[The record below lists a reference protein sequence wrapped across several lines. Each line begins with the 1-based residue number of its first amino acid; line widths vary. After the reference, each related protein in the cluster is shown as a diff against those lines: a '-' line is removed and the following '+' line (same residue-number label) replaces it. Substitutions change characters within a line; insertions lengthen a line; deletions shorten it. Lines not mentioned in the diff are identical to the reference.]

1 MISIKNEAT
10 TTTTTTANIS
20 VDEEGNFR
28 VKHKQSK

>member
-1 MISIKNEAT
+1 MISIKNEA
-10 TTTTTTANIS
+10 TTTTANIS